1 LCNKVWG
8 KKFGLTKVF
17 SKYAA
22 TYNYIFKIFIDQMD
36 GLSSR
41 DIRNYALSTITAIQ
55 PSDSVADLTD
65 VSFFI

>member
-1 LCNKVWG
+1 
-8 KKFGLTKVF
+8 
-17 SKYAA
+17 
-22 TYNYIFKIFIDQMD
+22 MD

-65 VSFFI
+65 VSFFIWMKFQPKTKFHLPPWDLHTFSLNTLI